1 MYFRHCEERSDE
13 AIQCSHVEQSGLLP
27 LRFALSRNDKLIMST
42 LPQINF
48 DKYRDAIRSAHVY
61 RVKGRVKEL
70 TGLIVKAVVPNV
82 RVGELCFIHVHS
94 MNKMLKAEVVG
105 FKDKD
110 VLLMPLGD
118 LEGIGPGNEVMPTGD
133 CLKVPVGEGLLG
145 RILDGLGD
153 PADFDTKGPLDIET
167 YYPVHNT
174 PPDPLKRRRI
184 TQPLS
189 VGVKAIDAILT
200 TGEGQ
205 RVGLFAA
212 AGVGKSTL
220 MGMIA
225 RNTEAEIN
233 VICLVGERGRE
244 LRDFIE
250 HDLGEEGLAR
260 SVVVCSTSDQP
271 SLVRA
276 KAAYA
281 ATAIAEYFRDQGKKV
296 LLMMDSVTRFARA
309 LREIGLAVGEPPARQ
324 GFTPSVFST
333 LPKLLERTG
342 NSDKGSITAFYTVL
356 VEGDDMTEPVAD
368 EVRSIL
374 DGHIVMSRDLAN
386 QGHFPAINVSESVSR
401 VMTNIVGE
409 EHIMAARKLKEVVA
423 NYNKERDLILI
434 GAYESGS
441 NPNVDY
447 AIEMIEPVNQ
457 FLKQEVTDKI
467 DLTEAVEQLVGMFS

>member
-1 MYFRHCEERSDE
+1 MTETQHID
-13 AIQCSHVEQSGLLP
+13 
-27 LRFALSRNDKLIMST
+27 LSR
-42 LPQINF
+42 
-48 DKYRDAIRSAHVY
+48 YREIVRQTATY
-61 RVKGRVKEL
+61 RVKGKVKEL

-82 RVGELCFIHVHS
+82 SVGELCYIFIQNQ
-94 MNKMLKAEVVG
+94 NKTIKSEVVG
-105 FKDKD
+105 FQDND
-110 VLLMPLGD
+110 VLLMPLGS
-118 LEGIGPGNEVMPTGD
+118 LEGIGPGNEVIPSGD
-133 CLKVPVGEGLLG
+133 CLRVPVGENLLG
-145 RILDGLGD
+145 RVLDGLGD
-153 PADFDTKGPLDIET
+153 PVDTET
-167 YYPVHNT
+167 HGELNVNQYYPVHNT
-174 PPDPLKRRRI
+174 PPDPLKRQRI
-184 TQPLS
+184 TRPIS
-189 VGVKAIDAILT
+189 VGVKAIDAMLT

-205 RVGLFAA
+205 RVGIFAA

-244 LRDFIE
+244 LRDFLE
-250 HDLGEEGLAR
+250 HDLGEEGLKR

-276 KAAYA
+276 KAAYV
-281 ATAIAEYFRDQGKKV
+281 ATAIAEHFRDEGKKV

-333 LPKLLERTG
+333 LPKLLERSG

-356 VEGDDMTEPVAD
+356 VEGDDMNEPVAD

-386 QGHFPAINVSESVSR
+386 QGHYPAINVSESVSR
-401 VMTNIVGE
+401 VMTNIVSE
-409 EHIMAARKLKEVVA
+409 EHVFASRKLKEVVA
-423 NYNKERDLILI
+423 NYEKERDLILI

-441 NPNVDY
+441 NPAVDY
-447 AIEMIEPVNQ
+447 AIEMIDEVNE
-457 FLKQEVTDKI
+457 FLKQSVTDKVN
-467 DLTEAVEQLVGMFS
+467 LPEAVDQLVNLFE

>member
-1 MYFRHCEERSDE
+1 ME
-13 AIQCSHVEQSGLLP
+13 
-27 LRFALSRNDKLIMST
+27 T
-42 LPQINF
+42 LDINF
-48 DKYRDAIRSAHVY
+48 KSYKEQVRQAQIYRIRG
-61 RVKGRVKEL
+61 KVKEL

-82 RVGELCFIHVHS
+82 RVGELCHIHVQTLG
-94 MNKMLKAEVVG
+94 KTLKAEVVG
-105 FKDKD
+105 FQDKD

-118 LEGIGPGNEVMPTGD
+118 LEGIGPGNDVVPTGD
-133 CLKVPVGEGLLG
+133 CLRVPVGDQLMG
-145 RILDGLGD
+145 RVLDGLGD
-153 PADFDTKGPLDIET
+153 PIDTDTKGPLECRE
-167 YYPVHNT
+167 YYPVHNA

-184 TQPLS
+184 TQPIS
-189 VGVKAIDAILT
+189 VGVRAIDAMLT

-205 RVGLFAA
+205 RVGIFAA

-244 LRDFIE
+244 LRDFLE
-250 HDLGEEGLAR
+250 HDLGEEGLSR

-276 KAAYA
+276 KAAYV
-281 ATAIAEYFRDQGKKV
+281 ATAIAEYYRDHGRKV

-356 VEGDDMTEPVAD
+356 VEGDDMNEPVAD

-386 QGHFPAINVSESVSR
+386 QGHYPAINVSESVSR
-401 VMTNIVGE
+401 VMANIVSE
-409 EHIMAARKLKEVVA
+409 DHNYAARKLKEVSA
-423 NYNKERDLILI
+423 NYEKERDLILI

-441 NPNVDY
+441 NPAVDY
-447 AIEMIEPVNQ
+447 AIEMIEDVNE
-457 FLKQEVTDKI
+457 FLKQRTDEK
-467 DLTEAVEQLVGMFS
+467 VELVDGVDQLIALFD

>member
-1 MYFRHCEERSDE
+1 
-13 AIQCSHVEQSGLLP
+13 
-27 LRFALSRNDKLIMST
+27 MSVAVK
-42 LPQINF
+42 INL
-48 DKYRDAIRSAHVY
+48 DKYRPIIRQAPVY
-61 RVKGRVKEL
+61 RVKGKVKEL
-70 TGLIVKAVVPNV
+70 TGLIVRAVVPNV
-82 RVGELCFIHVHS
+82 RVGEVCQIQIHQRGKS
-94 MNKMLKAEVVG
+94 LKAEVVG

-118 LEGIGPGNEVMPTGD
+118 LEGIGPGNEVIPTGD
-133 CLKVPVGEGLLG
+133 CLRVPVGEGLLG

-153 PADFDTKGPLDIET
+153 PIDGKGELVVER
-167 YYPVHNT
+167 YYPVNNA
-174 PPDPLKRRRI
+174 PPDPFKRRRI
-184 TQPLS
+184 TQPIS
-189 VGVKAIDAILT
+189 VGVKAIDATLT

-205 RVGLFAA
+205 RVGMFAA

-244 LRDFIE
+244 LRDFLE
-250 HDLGEEGLAR
+250 KDLGAEGLVR

-276 KAAYA
+276 KAAYV
-281 ATAIAEYFRDQGKKV
+281 ATAIAEYFRDQGMKV

-324 GFTPSVFST
+324 GYTPSVFST
-333 LPKLLERTG
+333 LPKLLERSG

-356 VEGDDMTEPVAD
+356 VEGDDMNEPVAD

-374 DGHIVMSRDLAN
+374 DGHIVMSRALAN
-386 QGHFPAINVSESVSR
+386 QGHYPAIDVSQSVSR
-401 VMTNIVGE
+401 VMSNIVGE
-409 EHIMAARKLKEVVA
+409 DHEMAARKLKEVIA
-423 NYNKERDLILI
+423 SYEKERDLIMI

-441 NPNVDY
+441 NPQVDY
-447 AIEMIEPVNQ
+447 AIEKIEEVNE
-457 FLKQEVTDKI
+457 FLKQRTDDKVE
-467 DLTEAVEQLVGMFS
+467 LTEAVDQLIQIFE